1 MKIKSFEG
9 PKSIKNYE
17 KKNTWNVRRLDA
29 GLFVQTN
36 QQPSVL
42 YCKMTDF
49 KFVNPTI

>member
-1 MKIKSFEG
+1 MSLSALSLLEI
-9 PKSIKNYE
+9 I
-17 KKNTWNVRRLDA
+17 KKNAFNIRRLDA

-42 YCKMTDF
+42 YCKLTDF

>member
-1 MKIKSFEG
+1 MSLSALSLLQI
-9 PKSIKNYE
+9 I
-17 KKNTWNVRRLDA
+17 KKNACNVRRLDA

-42 YCKMTDF
+42 YCKLTDF